1 MKIKYLGL
9 FAMFLI
15 LATSVQPI
23 CATHQTKIYISD
35 HDGNYQKQYNLNY
48 TVEKFKAT
56 LYDVSTTEVDSLGLR
71 NLEFYVFKVTP
82 DGHDILPYYNTKKL
96 TNGYGTAT
104 TPDITFKSG
113 DYILLVRYGGNNL
126 WKLSPS
132 NSTVKIHVN

>member
-1 MKIKYLGL
+1 MKMKYLGL

-56 LYDVSTTEVDSLGLR
+56 LYDVSTTEVDTLGLR
-71 NLEFYVFKVTP
+71 YLDFYVFEVTP
-82 DGHDILPYYNTKKL
+82 DGSDIIPYYHTQKL
-96 TNGYGTAT
+96 TNIHGTAT
-104 TPDITFKSG
+104 TPNISFKSG
-113 DYILLVRYGGNNL
+113 DYILLVRYGGNKL